1 MAFSRCTTIRGTNVT
16 VQTLSTPEKG
26 KSVCQALSQVAPL
39 VRSANTPVEESTIR
53 TDVIGKVLLKCVNK
67 DKKSEAKTFVLRN
80 IQPHLMTTCDRLS
93 ALIRDQ
99 LGGDVREKFD
109 VGYFQNNNV
118 VTVRSADDMSEL
130 WAIVG
135 DGRSILWCDGLRVK
149 SASSSQRSRPNGD
162 SDSDDGSRATKKRK
176 RKRDSDTEDKVVNVI
191 EELKKCH
198 GDAAFTMMQYRIWAE
213 MYVGGVHSSIHDAP
227 KSTMFVR
234 AGGGVAPKKDRFSEA
249 VSQITQSVSPR
260 STPRGEAMSSSPA
273 RLIENRSK
281 CYKQLGELNNLKQ
294 MGLLTEEE
302 YKSERKAIM
311 LILKK
316 L

>member
-26 KSVCQALSQVAPL
+26 KSMCQALSQVAPL
-39 VRSANTPVEESTIR
+39 VRSANTPVEDSIIR

-80 IQPHLMTTCDRLS
+80 IQPHLMTTCDHLS

-135 DGRSILWCDGLRVK
+135 DGRSILWCDGLR
-149 SASSSQRSRPNGD
+149 
-162 SDSDDGSRATKKRK
+162 
-176 RKRDSDTEDKVVNVI
+176 
-191 EELKKCH
+191 ELKVLPVLNVQ
-198 GDAAFTMMQYRIWAE
+198 GRMVIQIVMMDLGLPRREREREIL
-213 MYVGGVHSSIHDAP
+213 
-227 KSTMFVR
+227 
-234 AGGGVAPKKDRFSEA
+234 
-249 VSQITQSVSPR
+249 TQK
-260 STPRGEAMSSSPA
+260 T
-273 RLIENRSK
+273 RL
-281 CYKQLGELNNLKQ
+281 
-294 MGLLTEEE
+294 
-302 YKSERKAIM
+302 
-311 LILKK
+311 
-316 L
+316 